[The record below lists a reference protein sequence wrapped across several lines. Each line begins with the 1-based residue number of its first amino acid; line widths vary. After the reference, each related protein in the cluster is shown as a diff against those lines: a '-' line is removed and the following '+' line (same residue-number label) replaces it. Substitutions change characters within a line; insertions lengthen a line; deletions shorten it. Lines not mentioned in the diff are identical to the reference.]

1 MKTLLVARKSLLEML
16 REPQLPILV
25 VLLPLVFLLIT
36 ALTYNTPLLVTHPV
50 LVLDPTGS
58 GEALVQELQAQRYDD
73 GRPIFDLSLSTD
85 RQAAEAALKEH
96 AVTALLIIEPGD
108 TALQVTLAGDA
119 LYGRFYRA
127 STILNDVV
135 RRYGD
140 LLAQRPQVARVVQQ
154 PLVAAGPQTEFD
166 LYTPGMIMFALLLII
181 PQTAM
186 LAAREIHWGTLRRL
200 RLSRMRAW
208 DLLGGIS
215 LAQMVV
221 AVAQV
226 VIVFLCALALG
237 YHNQGSLWL
246 AILVGLVVS
255 FSAIGQG
262 MVVACFVQ
270 NDSQATNAGS
280 TLSMVQAFFSGAMFP
295 LPPLTI
301 FTLAGHQIDLFD
313 VFPAT
318 HGFLALQQVL
328 NYGAGLKE
336 IGFRLGATLLLSA
349 LYLGAGVHIFQRL
362 QMRERA

>member
-1 MKTLLVARKSLLEML
+1 
-16 REPQLPILV
+16 
-25 VLLPLVFLLIT
+25 
-36 ALTYNTPLLVTHPV
+36 
-50 LVLDPTGS
+50 
-58 GEALVQELQAQRYDD
+58 
-73 GRPIFDLSLSTD
+73 
-85 RQAAEAALKEH
+85 
-96 AVTALLIIEPGD
+96 
-108 TALQVTLAGDA
+108 
-119 LYGRFYRA
+119 
-127 STILNDVV
+127 
-135 RRYGD
+135 
-140 LLAQRPQVARVVQQ
+140 
-154 PLVAAGPQTEFD
+154 
-166 LYTPGMIMFALLLII
+166 MFALLLII

-186 LAAREIHWGTLRRL
+186 LAAREIRWGTLRRL
-200 RLSRMRAW
+200 RLSHMRAW

-215 LAQMVV
+215 MAQMVV

-246 AILVGLVVS
+246 AILVGLAVS

-280 TLSMVQAFFSGAMFP
+280 TLSMVQVFFSGAMYQ
-295 LPPLTI
+295 LPPLTV

-328 NYGAGLKE
+328 SYGAGLGE
-336 IGFRLGATLLLSA
+336 VAFRLGATLFLSA
-349 LYLGAGVHIFQRL
+349 LYLGAGVFVFQRL